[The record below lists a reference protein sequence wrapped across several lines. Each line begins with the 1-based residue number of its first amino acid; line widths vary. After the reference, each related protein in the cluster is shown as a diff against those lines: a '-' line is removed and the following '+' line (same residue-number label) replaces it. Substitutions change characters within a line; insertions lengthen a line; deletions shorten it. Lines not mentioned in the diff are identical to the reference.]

1 VTDQNDQLQQE
12 LNQYLEPDA
21 QGQVTVQSSETE
33 VDPSQVPPEVVQQI
47 KSILPP
53 GAEIDWTQ
61 VSDNPTFARQVT
73 PDPTTFP
80 SSAAPS
86 PEADSVTLGNAD
98 IARAQQVMRPPWY
111 ASWVGVVVILL
122 LPILLTVAG
131 YIGGDTNLQ
140 AWGVG
145 GIVFLFVCGFPFL
158 GLPWLALFMNYRDRV
173 QGIRS
178 SIDSQ
183 RGWSVTGPLVQTG
196 ARTIAVPGF
205 NLSLVHRARIPAW
218 ARSSSCTVLFAG
230 PPRRAQYMV
239 RGTVISI
246 AGPGGRVAYPP
257 GGAVPAMLRA
267 PAIVASILFSL
278 GFTAA
283 CNAQSQTYADAA
295 ARMQLINAASECTK
309 ANKPGDDC
317 TRWVSGTVTRS
328 EGYAIIG
335 ASPQPVNSSCTVLLR
350 WPGGQQQGDIRVDGV
365 DCTKQLLT
373 GDPIPAQ
380 IEVIR
385 NFAVQVR
392 VGDTVYQTDRWPSV
406 GDTVFTLASIYR
418 VATILWLAWP
428 FIHLAAAVI
437 YRFAARRPADMTL
450 PPAPAMGAGT

>member
-1 VTDQNDQLQQE
+1 MSDQNDQIQQE
-12 LNQYLEPDA
+12 LNQYLEPET
-21 QGQVTVQSSETE
+21 QGQVTAQTSETE
-33 VDPSQVPPEVVQQI
+33 VDPSQLPPEVVQQI
-47 KSILPP
+47 RSMLPP

-61 VSDNPTFARQVT
+61 VSDNPAIAQQVLL
-73 PDPTTFP
+73 DQA
-80 SSAAPS
+80 AAPAT
-86 PEADSVTLGNAD
+86 EAATVNFGDAE
-98 IARAQQVMRPPWY
+98 IARAQQEIKAPWY
-111 ASWVGVVVILL
+111 ASWVGVVVILV

-131 YIGGDTNLQ
+131 YIGGDSNLQ

-178 SIDSQ
+178 AIDSQ
-183 RGWSVTGPLVQTG
+183 RGWSATGPIVQTG
-196 ARTIAVPGF
+196 ARTIAVSGF

-218 ARSSSCTVLFAG
+218 ARSSPCTVLFAG
-230 PPRRAQYMV
+230 PPRRGQYML

-257 GGAVPAMLRA
+257 GGAVPALLRA
-267 PAIVASILFSL
+267 PAIVASILFSIA
-278 GFTAA
+278 FTAA

-295 ARMQLINAASECTK
+295 ARMQAINAASVCTK
-309 ANKPGDDC
+309 TSKPGDDC
-317 TRWVSGTVTRS
+317 TRWVAGTVTRL

-350 WPGGQQQGDIRVDGV
+350 WPNGQQQGDIRVDGV

-373 GDPIPAQ
+373 GQPIPAQ

-385 NFAVQVR
+385 NFAIQVR
-392 VGDTVYQTDRWPSV
+392 VGDTVYQTDRWPSA
-406 GDTVFTLASIYR
+406 GDSVFTLASLYR
-418 VATILWLAWP
+418 IATILWLAWP
-428 FIHLAAAVI
+428 FIHVAAGVI
-437 YRFAARRPADMTL
+437 YRLAAPKPADVPL
-450 PPAPAMGAGT
+450 PPEPVLGTTA